1 MRYGQDLRL
10 LIVGGGIAGLTLAAA
25 LEQRGIGAEIVE
37 RAHGYG
43 GVGYALSLWPAGLNV
58 LNSLGLRAHLAGLGV
73 RPDMYQAID
82 QRGRTLLEANFGSFA
97 SQYGDNFYISRAS
110 LVDALRAAVSIPVAF
125 GRSITHLHQAGD
137 TVAVTFNDGSTGEYD
152 AVLGADGLGSETRRL
167 VFGDLP
173 FAWHGVTGWAFWTN
187 IDIGRDT
194 REVYGR
200 GLYMGFFP
208 SRGRPCC
215 FAAAA
220 SPRSATDDPATRRA
234 HLESLFSSFPDW
246 ARSALATCTDPS
258 IWHDDFLDIRLPRWT
273 QGRVALV
280 GDAAHAIL
288 PSAGVGASLAIES
301 AYVLADELS
310 RTSSIRIP
318 EALLRYEHRRRAR
331 VDGVQSQS
339 RQLMWMIRPRNP
351 LAVGIRNAVMRAVS
365 PARFLSMFEPLM
377 DSAI

>member
-1 MRYGQDLRL
+1 MRYGRDLKL

-43 GVGYALSLWPAGLNV
+43 GVGYALSVWPAGLNV
-58 LNSLGLRAHLAGLGV
+58 LNSLGLRDQLAGLGV
-73 RPDMYQAID
+73 PPDVYYATD
-82 QRGRTLLEANFGSFA
+82 ERGRPLIEANFAAFS
-97 SQYGDNFYISRAS
+97 SQYGDILYMSRAS
-110 LVDALRAAVSIPVAF
+110 LIDTLRAAVGSPVTF
-125 GRSITHLHQAGD
+125 GRSIAQLRQTSD
-137 TVAVTFNDGSTGEYD
+137 TVAVTFNDGSTSEYD
-152 AVLGADGLGSETRRL
+152 AVLGADGLRSETRRL

-173 FAWHGVTGWAFWTN
+173 LSYHGVTGWAFWTN
-187 IDIGRDT
+187 LDLGRDT
-194 REVYGR
+194 REIYGP

-208 SRGRPCC
+208 SQERPCC

-220 SPRSATDDPATRRA
+220 SPRSVADDPATRRVR
-234 HLESLFSSFPDW
+234 LESLFSGVPDW
-246 ARSALATCTDPS
+246 ARSALATCTDPT
-258 IWHDDFLDIRLPRWT
+258 IWHDDFLDVRLPRWT

-280 GDAAHAIL
+280 GDAAHAVL

-310 RTSSIRIP
+310 RAPSIRLP
-318 EALLRYEHRRRAR
+318 EALARYERRRRAR
-331 VDGVQSQS
+331 ADRVQSQS

-351 LAVGIRNAVMRAVS
+351 LAIGFRNTIMRRVS

-377 DSAI
+377 DPSI